1 MKFEL
6 LYIIKHF
13 KVKEKLMSI
22 INVVNVGK
30 VYGKGPNSVRAL
42 KNINLTID
50 KGEFIAIVGAS
61 GSGKSTLLN
70 ILGGVDRATEG
81 DVYIDKINLGEL
93 SENDISLLR
102 LRKLGF
108 VFQLYNLIP
117 VLTVEENIEMP
128 VLLDDG
134 TMEEN
139 YKEELIKMLGLDDR
153 RNHLPSELSGGQQQR
168 VAIGRALAN
177 KTDIILADE
186 PTGNLDS
193 NTAMDVMD
201 LLKYITSKYNQT
213 LVLITHDEKIASMAD
228 RVITIKDGE
237 ILND

>member
-1 MKFEL
+1 
-6 LYIIKHF
+6 
-13 KVKEKLMSI
+13 MSI

-42 KNINLTID
+42 KNINLKID

-153 RNHLPSELSGGQQQR
+153 KNHLPSELSGGQQQR

-177 KTDIILADE
+177 KPDIILADE

-213 LVLITHDEKIASMAD
+213 LVLITHDEKIAAMAD

>member
-1 MKFEL
+1 
-6 LYIIKHF
+6 
-13 KVKEKLMSI
+13 MSI

>member
-1 MKFEL
+1 
-6 LYIIKHF
+6 
-13 KVKEKLMSI
+13 MSI

-42 KNINLTID
+42 KNINLKID

-177 KTDIILADE
+177 KPDIILADE

>member
-1 MKFEL
+1 
-6 LYIIKHF
+6 
-13 KVKEKLMSI
+13 MSI

-50 KGEFIAIVGAS
+50 KGEFIAIVGDS

-177 KTDIILADE
+177 KPDIILADE

>member
-1 MKFEL
+1 
-6 LYIIKHF
+6 
-13 KVKEKLMSI
+13 MSI

-42 KNINLTID
+42 KNINLKID

-153 RNHLPSELSGGQQQR
+153 KNHLPSELSGGQQQR

-177 KTDIILADE
+177 KPDIILADE

-213 LVLITHDEKIASMAD
+213 LVLITHDEKIAAMAD

-237 ILND
+237 ILDD